1 MSHRVPTTETCGP
14 LGCGI
19 SFSHGHLTTNTG
31 HHWTNKMNLICEHR
45 NVLPRREIIEIQQ
58 VQEWGSES
66 YPEQR
71 SRCTST
77 VQAQAAAVAR
87 IHGRV
92 IGRFTHL
99 SMDPPEGIFVG
110 SIGFFLKFS
119 KHLSNIWWKKL
130 KHTKAVAIEV
140 AESTECGSFSFRKV
154 IWSLASSCQ
163 DARSTFRGQR
173 VKSTTCSDHFW
184 TFRCRFAW
192 QAQKIVHLV
201 TSEHN
206 VRVLRHFQKRWQARD
221 VWRGSAKM
229 HVPWQAQYKRHVP
242 YNVQNPYA
250 DLVYWIVQISYFQ
263 VTLFLPSH
271 FTCFPFLTSRN

>member
-1 MSHRVPTTETCGP
+1 ME
-14 LGCGI
+14 
-19 SFSHGHLTTNTG
+19 
-31 HHWTNKMNLICEHR
+31 
-45 NVLPRREIIEIQQ
+45 
-58 VQEWGSES
+58 
-66 YPEQR
+66 
-71 SRCTST
+71 
-77 VQAQAAAVAR
+77 
-87 IHGRV
+87 
-92 IGRFTHL
+92 
-99 SMDPPEGIFVG
+99 
-110 SIGFFLKFS
+110 
-119 KHLSNIWWKKL
+119 KL
-130 KHTKAVAIEV
+130 KHTKEVAIEV

-206 VRVLRHFQKRWQARD
+206 VRVLRHFQKRWQAWD

>member
-119 KHLSNIWWKKL
+119 KHLSNI
-130 KHTKAVAIEV
+130 
-140 AESTECGSFSFRKV
+140 
-154 IWSLASSCQ
+154 
-163 DARSTFRGQR
+163 
-173 VKSTTCSDHFW
+173 
-184 TFRCRFAW
+184 
-192 QAQKIVHLV
+192 
-201 TSEHN
+201 
-206 VRVLRHFQKRWQARD
+206 
-221 VWRGSAKM
+221 
-229 HVPWQAQYKRHVP
+229 
-242 YNVQNPYA
+242 
-250 DLVYWIVQISYFQ
+250 
-263 VTLFLPSH
+263 
-271 FTCFPFLTSRN
+271 